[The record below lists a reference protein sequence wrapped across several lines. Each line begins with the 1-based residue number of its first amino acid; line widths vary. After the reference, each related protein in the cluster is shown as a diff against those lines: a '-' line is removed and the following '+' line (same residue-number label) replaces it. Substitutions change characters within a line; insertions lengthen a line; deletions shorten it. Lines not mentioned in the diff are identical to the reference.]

1 MLPAL
6 IFDLDGTLTD
16 SKPGILGCL
25 RKVLDERGMG
35 DQGPLDRFIG
45 PPVEEWVVDLLPNG
59 SEEERVALARDYRA
73 CYDREGWR
81 NNSVF
86 PGVREMLV
94 ELHRAGLPALRLHLQ
109 ACSTSPCASST
120 PSSCR
125 RSSPPSTAT
134 RPNTQA
140 TAKSICSPT
149 SCASARS
156 GPDSAWMI
164 GDRSFDID
172 AAHANRLRCLA
183 AGWGYG
189 TPEECAQADAVAAT
203 PADVA
208 ALVLPAASRPSRQR
222 LLLAIR
228 SNKFRLLAAQ
238 TAPAAAASRRRI
250 DRAIPE
256 RLCNQRPAACTRVEH
271 FHKPLERSSLRSQ
284 RFTCGKH

>member
-1 MLPAL
+1 MPPVLPAL

-25 RKVLDERGMG
+25 QKVLDDRGMG

-45 PPVEEWVVDLLPNG
+45 PPVEEWVVDLLPSG
-59 SEEERVALARDYRA
+59 SGEDQAALARDYRA

-94 ELHRAGLPALRLHLQ
+94 ALRAQGFPLYV
-109 ACSTSPCASST
+109 CTSKQQHFAVRILDAFELSGLFAAIYGDKAEYASHSKIDLLANILREH
-120 PSSCR
+120 SL
-125 RSSPPSTAT
+125 
-134 RPNTQA
+134 
-140 TAKSICSPT
+140 
-149 SCASARS
+149 

-172 AAHANRLRCLA
+172 AAHANQLRCLA

-189 TPEECAQADAVAAT
+189 TPEEYAQADMVAPT

-208 ALVLPAASRPSRQR
+208 ALVSPQD
-222 LLLAIR
+222 
-228 SNKFRLLAAQ
+228 LAAV
-238 TAPAAAASRRRI
+238 R
-250 DRAIPE
+250 
-256 RLCNQRPAACTRVEH
+256 
-271 FHKPLERSSLRSQ
+271 
-284 RFTCGKH
+284 